1 MTIDDR
7 PVLYPKSVIL
17 AGGRPVTVR
26 WLAQGDRE
34 EVWRFFERVPEEDRA
49 FLKEDVMSRD
59 EVERWLDRL
68 DPNRE
73 TVVVAAAPPGIVGTA
88 VLERQRYGWAQHVG
102 EIRIVADPALRRG
115 GLGYMLA
122 EEIFMIAVKLGL
134 EKIVAQMMADRP
146 SAIHVFERLGFR
158 AEALL
163 RDHVKDR
170 HGRKHDLLVMAHSVE
185 DFMGRTQTSGV
196 SEELSGA

>member
-185 DFMGRTQTSGV
+185 DFMGRTQTFGV
-196 SEELSGA
+196 SQELSGA